1 MMEQLRRRFLPILA
15 FAIICTCSFAGTT
28 VYGAGLP
35 AGVDVT
41 GDNAQPEL
49 PTGWQERD
57 GHKYYYSQDGAMQ
70 TGKQTIDG
78 KTYYF
83 GTDGAMQTGKQTID
97 GKTYYFGTD
106 GAMQTGKQTI
116 DGITYY
122 FSTNGDMKT
131 GWQKIGGKKY
141 YFAPKD
147 GKMYTGKKKIGK
159 SYYYFAKKGEM
170 KTGWQKISGKKYYF
184 APKDGKMFTKR
195 HKIGKNAYYFNK
207 NGVLQASKWV
217 KEGSKTYYCNKNGAL
232 QSGWLN
238 QKGNRYY
245 FSTKNNQMQ
254 TGWQKIK
261 GRNYYFWE
269 SGKAAG
275 VLQQSCIVSTKKGNY
290 YVDGEGVQVTAPEIM
305 QAVHFVDT
313 YTEESWPADTKLR
326 KCFEAL
332 WKNYTY
338 QRFYETPSAQFMSGY
353 AHYMFVNGRGN
364 CYRYAAS
371 FACIAKV
378 LGYEARVATGQIS
391 SRSGGMTPHGLT
403 EVNVG
408 GAWYICDANMQRNHP
423 DRNSY
428 LCTEG
433 NYPYAHSTSA
443 RYTLVISDGK
453 VSWV

>member
-1 MMEQLRRRFLPILA
+1 MMEQLRKHFLPILA
-15 FAIICTCSFAGTT
+15 FAIICTYSFTGAE

-49 PTGWQERD
+49 PAGWQERD

-83 GTDGAMQTGKQTID
+83 GADGAMQTGKQAID
-97 GKTYYFGTD
+97 GN
-106 GAMQTGKQTI
+106 
-116 DGITYY
+116 TYY
-122 FSTNGDMKT
+122 FSINGAMTT

-195 HKIGKNAYYFNK
+195 RKIGKNAYYFNK

-245 FSTKNNQMQ
+245 FSVKNNQMQ

-275 VLQQSCIVSTKKGNY
+275 VLQRSCIVSTKEGNY

-338 QRFYETPSAQFMSGY
+338 QRFYESPSAQLMSGY
-353 AHYMFVNGRGN
+353 AHYMFVNGKGN